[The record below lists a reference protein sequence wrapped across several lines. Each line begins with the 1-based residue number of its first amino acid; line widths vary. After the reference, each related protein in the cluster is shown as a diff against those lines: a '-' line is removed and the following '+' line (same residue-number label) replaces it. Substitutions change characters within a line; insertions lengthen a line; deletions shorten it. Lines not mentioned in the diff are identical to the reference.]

1 MTPQSAFT
9 IVGDLLG
16 DARPQSKPSF
26 ISTASSTWES
36 YIRCQWYILGTENM
50 GFDRTHL
57 PPVDFEFV
65 VVGDTHYM
73 VEGVDEVEF
82 ESRRRQ
88 TARITHALEQIR
100 SLDPDFVVHLGDMV
114 QKFPESTSFE
124 SAVTAAN
131 EQFEGIGADLYHV
144 AGNHDVGDKPDPT
157 MPTEWVTPE
166 SLRSFHERYGPS
178 WYSWDHD
185 GVHFVVLNS
194 QIMNSSLPV
203 SDKQQEWLE
212 ADLAETADEPVFV
225 FLHLPPFLHEPDE
238 PALGHYD
245 NIDRPARDWLLQ
257 LVREHGVT
265 DLFAGHSHFRFHN
278 RVGDVRCHVAPSPSF
293 TRPGFGELFSSYPP
307 PEQGRDDCPKLGFF
321 LVRMT
326 DGKPNVHFV
335 RTAGNTST
343 TSAEDR
349 SKLLTRTSSPS
360 SNSRLGVS
368 LIHPLTETTEI
379 PATFPSAIRQRVHN
393 DYPFF
398 GCLETG
404 FGFVRTP
411 MEVQADKVS
420 RQKLRSLRRSGVT
433 VIRTTLSRGSLASP
447 AVSAARQD
455 LLDELELRVAGGP
468 LPTAET
474 VKRVATCQETLDGS
488 INLSTVAPGRTVAE
502 KQHSR
507 LRSGYLPSELEG
519 VNEGLA
525 EYDCRVDRVL
535 CRVSGDEDPWT
546 TMCEGPDV
554 EALSGIRSVDWLVA
568 STDVDANQ
576 LTDRLA
582 RAIFAIASKP
592 GSRLHLEP
600 LRALDR
606 TMDLAPGLLDRRCNP
621 TPTFDAVRCLNTVL
635 SGGEWTWNRYPKR
648 VRESGTLIALHSGK
662 TELVLALP
670 NDRNT
675 SFTVDLSE
683 EARLSNYSSAVT
695 ISLERGTTRSVGSA
709 GGSADTADISIEE
722 PTLFAL
728 EN

>member
-1 MTPQSAFT
+1 
-9 IVGDLLG
+9 
-16 DARPQSKPSF
+16 
-26 ISTASSTWES
+26 
-36 YIRCQWYILGTENM
+36 M
-50 GFDRTHL
+50 GFDRQYL
-57 PPVDFEFV
+57 PAVDFEFV

-73 VEGVDEVEF
+73 ADDVDEVEF

-88 TARITHALEQIR
+88 TVRMKHALEQIR
-100 SLDPDFVVHLGDMV
+100 SLNPDFVVHLGDAV
-114 QKFPESTSFE
+114 QKFPESTGFE

-131 EQFEGIGADLYHV
+131 EQFERLDANLHHV

-194 QIMNSSLPV
+194 QIMNSSLPARA
-203 SDKQQEWLE
+203 KQREWLE
-212 ADLAETADEPVFV
+212 ADLERTVDGPIFV

-257 LVREHGVT
+257 LIREHGVT

-293 TRPGFGELFSSYPP
+293 TRPGFGELFSSCPP
-307 PEQGRDDCPKLGFF
+307 PEQGRDDCPKLGFL
-321 LVRMT
+321 LVRVT
-326 DGKPNVHFV
+326 DGEPNVHFV
-335 RTAGNTST
+335 RTAGKTST
-343 TSAEDR
+343 GSAEDR
-349 SKLLTRTSSPS
+349 SKLLTRTSDLS
-360 SNSRLGVS
+360 SSSRLGVS

-398 GCLETG
+398 GCLEVG
-404 FGFVRTP
+404 FSFVRTP
-411 MEVQADKVS
+411 MGVQTDEVS

-433 VIRTTLSRGSLASP
+433 VIGTTLSRGSLASP
-447 AVSAARQD
+447 AVEAARQG
-455 LLDELELRVAGGP
+455 LLDELELGVAGGP

-474 VKRVATCQETLDGS
+474 VEQVATCQETLDNS
-488 INLSTVAPGRTVAE
+488 INLSTVVPGRTVAE

-519 VNEGLA
+519 LNDRLA
-525 EYDCRVDRVL
+525 EHDCRIDRVL
-535 CRVSGDEDPWT
+535 CRVSGGNDPWT
-546 TMCEGPDV
+546 AMCERPDV
-554 EALSGIRSVDWLVA
+554 DELSRIGSVDWLVA
-568 STDVDANQ
+568 STDVDASQ

-582 RAIFAIASKP
+582 RAIFAIASQP

-621 TPTFDAVRCLNTVL
+621 TPAFDAVRCLNTVL
-635 SGGEWTWNRYPKR
+635 SAGEWTWNRYPKR
-648 VRESGTLIALHSGK
+648 ERESGTLLTLQSGE
-662 TELVLALP
+662 TGLVLALP
-670 NDRNT
+670 TDRDT
-675 SFTVDLSE
+675 PFTVDLSE
-683 EARLSNYSSAVT
+683 EARLSSYRSAAM
-695 ISLERGTTRSVGSA
+695 ISLERGTTRSLGSVA
-709 GGSADTADISIEE
+709 GTADTAGISIEE